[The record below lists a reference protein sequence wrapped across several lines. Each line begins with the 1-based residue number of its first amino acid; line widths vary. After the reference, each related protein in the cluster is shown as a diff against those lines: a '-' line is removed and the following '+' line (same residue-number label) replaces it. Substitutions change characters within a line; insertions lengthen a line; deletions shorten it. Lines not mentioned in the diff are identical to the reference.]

1 MKWRWLISL
10 AFSLLHSTVP
20 PLRLECALQ
29 LLTTP
34 AVLPAGVEK
43 LSGYIIP
50 SEDAHASEY
59 IADCDCRRAFISGFT
74 GSKVCIAVHLPA
86 CPHYDPTPPHPTP
99 TPTTAPPRAPLARKF
114 AVSVRSRL
122 RECARDPHVKSG
134 SGQLTS
140 PREYWTLA
148 HETAT
153 ATMGRGLRW

>member
-1 MKWRWLISL
+1 MEVAHLSGS
-10 AFSLLHSTVP
+10 FSLLHSTIP

-86 CPHYDPTPPHPTP
+86 CPHYDPTPPHPHPHHSSTSSSLSSQVCGLGEVP
-99 TPTTAPPRAPLARKF
+99 APRVRTRPSRQEW
-114 AVSVRSRL
+114 VRST
-122 RECARDPHVKSG
+122 HI
-134 SGQLTS
+134 T
-140 PREYWTLA
+140 T
-148 HETAT
+148 
-153 ATMGRGLRW
+153 